1 MVELE
6 LTYEQLYK
14 LYGEG
19 EHEVP
24 YEVTDEIYVRTP
36 TGKTRINQVVT
47 KHNNE
52 VISLDFSDGDKFEC
66 SINHIFQDYHTG
78 LEIKAVDAEEIT
90 STYGK
95 KVVVEKTPVGIESVY
110 DVSIDAPHWYISNP
124 KSGIYH
130 HNTFFSLA
138 VVKNFLDTNP
148 DGYCLYFDTEAAVN
162 KSLLESRGIDL
173 TRLVVVNVVT
183 IEEFRSKALKAV
195 DIYLKKPVEERK
207 PCMFVLDSLGML
219 STEKEITD
227 ALNDKQVRDMTK
239 SQLVKGA
246 FRMLTLKLGQANIPM
261 IVTNHTY
268 DVIGAYVPTK
278 EMGGG
283 SGLKYAASTIIYLSK
298 KKEKDGTEVIGNIIK
313 AKTAKSRLS
322 KENKTVEIRLY
333 YDDRGLDRYYGL
345 LELGE
350 IGGLWKNV
358 AGRYEINGKKVYAKE
373 VYKNPEKYFNAE
385 VMQALDE
392 TAQKEF
398 SYGG

>member
-1 MVELE
+1 MDFLKDIVKEIGDE
-6 LTYEQLYK
+6 YTK
-14 LYGEG
+14 LAADIEENEEFVDTGSYIFNALVSGSVFGGVSRNKITAIAGESS
-19 EHEVP
+19 
-24 YEVTDEIYVRTP
+24 
-36 TGKTRINQVVT
+36 TGK
-47 KHNNE
+47 
-52 VISLDFSDGDKFEC
+52 
-66 SINHIFQDYHTG
+66 
-78 LEIKAVDAEEIT
+78 
-90 STYGK
+90 
-95 KVVVEKTPVGIESVY
+95 
-110 DVSIDAPHWYISNP
+110 
-124 KSGIYH
+124 
-130 HNTFFSLA
+130 TFFSLA
-138 VVKNFLDTNP
+138 VVKNFLDSNP

-162 KSLLESRGIDL
+162 KGLLESRGIDL
-173 TRLVVVNVVT
+173 SRLVVVNVVT
-183 IEEFRSKALKAV
+183 IEEFRAKALKAV
-195 DIYLKKPVEERK
+195 DIYLKKDADERK

-298 KKEKDGTEVIGNIIK
+298 KKEKDGTEIVGNIIK

-322 KENKTVEIRLY
+322 KENKDVSVRLY

-358 AGRYEINGKKVYAKE
+358 AGRYEIDGKKLYAKQILAE
-373 VYKNPEKYFNAE
+373 PEKYFTAE

-398 SYGG
+398 SYGASI

>member
-1 MVELE
+1 MDFLKEIVKEIGNE
-6 LTYEQLYK
+6 YTQLASDIDESESYVDTGSYIFNGLVSGSIFGGVSGNK
-14 LYGEG
+14 ITAIAGESS
-19 EHEVP
+19 
-24 YEVTDEIYVRTP
+24 
-36 TGKTRINQVVT
+36 TGK
-47 KHNNE
+47 
-52 VISLDFSDGDKFEC
+52 
-66 SINHIFQDYHTG
+66 
-78 LEIKAVDAEEIT
+78 
-90 STYGK
+90 
-95 KVVVEKTPVGIESVY
+95 
-110 DVSIDAPHWYISNP
+110 
-124 KSGIYH
+124 
-130 HNTFFSLA
+130 TFFSLA
-138 VVKNFLDTNP
+138 VVKNFLDSNP

-173 TRLVVVNVVT
+173 NRVVVVNVVT

-195 DIYLKKPVEERK
+195 DIYLKKPVDERK

-227 ALNDKQVRDMTK
+227 ALNEKQVRDMTK

-268 DVIGAYVPTK
+268 DVIGSYVPTK

-283 SGLKYAASTIIYLSK
+283 SGLKYAASTIVYLSK
-298 KKEKDGTEVIGNIIK
+298 KKEKDGTEIVGNIIK